1 LPLSIDKHWNLSRKW
16 TILLFRFLVAA
27 AFAVSYFLPGRGS
40 LLAAVFL
47 GGYAASNVLLG
58 LRPEEFFQRRRLPYF
73 LVIVDTLLLG
83 ATIYLMEG
91 NFTEFYYLY
100 FLTIFLCALLQDMK
114 SGVVAALLAYAVYLL
129 LLQEQVGPGRLDPQ
143 DALIKAC
150 FLLATAGLTTYLTQE
165 VQRKERENLTL
176 NSVVEISQK
185 MASTLE
191 PDAVFKLLL
200 AKVSEIIPVQ
210 RLSLIRISPE
220 DVEEGTVIATLE
232 NPRQRPFR
240 VDLNKYPE
248 VLEAVRTR
256 QRVLVANLKSD
267 PLMGEVR
274 ESLEGAPPASI
285 LVFPIIQRD
294 EVIGTLFLKTQRPRA
309 RFQPWEL
316 DFCQVIANTAGQ
328 AIFTARALRQEKQR
342 TNELELINAFDAFL
356 VPTLSMP
363 ELLEGAV
370 AFFRKS
376 FDFDFVAVALKRD
389 VPNFYVLRASAVAP
403 DLDLESP
410 DALRGAMHLSDSL
423 LTAGKPF
430 AIRKGQVRGDYVD
443 LLEGLREEIFLPLLA
458 GDQLRGCLILAN
470 RQAGPAEEGLL
481 LYQLLA
487 NHLALALD
495 KALLHAQVEELNRQ
509 LSDRVNEQD
518 KYLLSLVSLSADAI
532 IGLNRQGRIESWN
545 RGAER
550 IFGYRSDEILGESA
564 TRLLPGARNGN
575 GPEAL
580 IRQAIEKRD
589 IQNLEILTNDAAGRE
604 KILDLT
610 LSAVENA
617 WGSTKGISLIAR
629 DVTQRRKLEQRV
641 AQAERLAAIG
651 EVAASV
657 AHEIRNPLFAISSIS
672 QILGMETNG
681 DPELAEL
688 SKAMHSEIQRLNGIV
703 EDLLT
708 FGRRRDLELQQ
719 ARPAGVLDEL
729 LGLNAG
735 VFEDRGLTLERTDA
749 CPELAFRFD
758 PGQMK
763 QVLLNLLLNA
773 AQASEAGGV
782 VRVESGMD
790 PAPDPTWFTRIVNGG
805 PGISDD
811 VKDKIFDLFFTTKEK
826 GSGIGLAVSKRI
838 VEAHGGTL
846 EFESRP
852 GETVFTIR
860 LPLEES

>member
-1 LPLSIDKHWNLSRKW
+1 MISRKW
-16 TILLFRFLVAA
+16 TIILFRSLVAA

-40 LLAAVFL
+40 VLAAIFL
-47 GGYAASNVLLG
+47 GGYAFSNVLLG
-58 LRPEEFFQRRRLPYF
+58 LRPEEFFHRRRLPYF

-100 FLTIFLCALLQDMK
+100 FLVIFLCALLQDMK

-129 LLQEQVGPGRLDPQ
+129 LLQDQVGPGRLELQ
-143 DALIKAC
+143 EVLIKAC

-176 NSVVEISQK
+176 NSVVEISQR

-191 PDAVFKLLL
+191 PEAVFKLLL
-200 AKVSEIIPVQ
+200 AKVSEVIPVQ
-210 RLSLIRISPE
+210 RLSLIRISPDDPHE
-220 DVEEGTVIATLE
+220 ANVIATLE

-240 VDLNKYPE
+240 VDLAKYPE

-256 QRVLVANLKSD
+256 QPVLVTNVQSD
-267 PLMGEVR
+267 PLMGDVR
-274 ESLEGAPPASI
+274 ESMAGAPPASI

-294 EVIGTLFLKTQRPRA
+294 EVIGTLFLKTERPRP

-316 DFCQVIANTAGQ
+316 DFCQVIANAAGQ
-328 AIFTARALRQEKQR
+328 AIFAARAMRQEKQR
-342 TNELELINAFDAFL
+342 THELELVNAFDGFL

-363 ELLEGAV
+363 ELLDGAV

-389 VPNFYVLRASAVAP
+389 VPNFYVLRATAVAP
-403 DLDLESP
+403 DLEVESP
-410 DALRGAMHLSDSL
+410 DAAGGAMHLSDSL
-423 LTAGKPF
+423 LAEGKPF

-458 GDQLRGCLILAN
+458 GNQLRGCLILAN
-470 RQAGPAEEGLL
+470 RQTGRVEEGLL
-481 LYQLLA
+481 LHQMLA

-509 LSDRVNEQD
+509 LADRVSEQD

-550 IFGYRSDEILGESA
+550 IFGYRSDEIVGESA
-564 TRLLPGARNGN
+564 TRLFPQGRNGDS
-575 GPEAL
+575 PEAL

-589 IQNLEILTNDAAGRE
+589 IQSLEVKTSDAAGRE
-604 KILDLT
+604 KVLDLT

-641 AQAERLAAIG
+641 AQSERMAAIG

-672 QILGMETNG
+672 QILAMECGNE
-681 DPELAEL
+681 PELTEL
-688 SKAMHSEIQRLNGIV
+688 SKAMRSEIQRLNGIV

-708 FGRRRDLELQQ
+708 FGRRRDLELEQG
-719 ARPAGVLDEL
+719 RPAALLDEL
-729 LGLNAG
+729 LALNEG
-735 VFEDRGLTLERTDA
+735 VFEERGLTLERGDV
-749 CPELAFRFD
+749 CPDLAFRFD

-763 QVLLNLLLNA
+763 QVFLNLLLNA
-773 AQASEAGGV
+773 AQASESGGL
-782 VRVESGMD
+782 VRVESGLEKG
-790 PAPDPTWFTRIVNGG
+790 PDSHWFTRVTNGG
-805 PGISDD
+805 AGIPDD

-838 VEAHGGTL
+838 VEAHSGTL

-852 GETVFTIR
+852 GETVFTVR